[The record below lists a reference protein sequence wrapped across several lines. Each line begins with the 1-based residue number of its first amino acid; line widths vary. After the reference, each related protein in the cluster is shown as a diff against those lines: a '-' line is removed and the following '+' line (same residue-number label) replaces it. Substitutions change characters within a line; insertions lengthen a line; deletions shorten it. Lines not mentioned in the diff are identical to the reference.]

1 MTTLG
6 MPTAFPA
13 VHVVE
18 AAAEPRV
25 VVLGVDTH
33 KDVHVAAVLDH
44 LGGLLSSG
52 EFPATAAGYCH
63 LLDWARQCGTV
74 LRAGVECTG
83 SYGAGL
89 ARYLATQQVPV
100 VEVNQP
106 DRSTRR
112 RRGKTDAIDAEAAA
126 RAALS
131 GIARALPKS
140 GDGQVE
146 ALRMLRLAKNSAVKA
161 RTQALNQLKAVL
173 VNAPSAL
180 REELEPLST
189 SLLLRRCAE
198 LADPREGNPAADTA
212 VFTLRLLAQRVVQLR
227 QEATELEKRMT
238 EAIRAT
244 APSLLEQLG
253 IGPDSAAALLIT
265 AGDNPERLG
274 SEASFAALCG
284 VSPVEK
290 SSGKSQ
296 RRRLNR
302 GGDRQAN
309 AALHRIVVTRMR
321 QDERTRLYLERR
333 TAEGKGKREV
343 MRCLKRYAA
352 REVYHLIRAD
362 MTTRHQQPDA
372 SATLMTAA

>member
-1 MTTLG
+1 MPAAFHTLQAA
-6 MPTAFPA
+6 T
-13 VHVVE
+13 
-18 AAAEPRV
+18 AAAAPGS

-33 KDVHVAAVLDH
+33 KDVHVGAVLDH
-44 LGGLLSSG
+44 LGGLLDTG
-52 EFPATAAGYCH
+52 EFPATAAGYGQ
-63 LLDWARQCGTV
+63 LLDWTRQFGTV

-89 ARYLATQQVPV
+89 ARYLATQRVPV

-106 DRSTRR
+106 DRSARR
-112 RRGKTDAIDAEAAA
+112 RRGKTDAVDAESAA

-131 GIARALPKS
+131 GTARALPKS

-146 ALRMLRLAKNSAVKA
+146 VLRMLRLTKNSAVKA

-180 REELEPLST
+180 REELEPLSNAV
-189 SLLLRRCAE
+189 LVRRCAE
-198 LADPREGNPAADTA
+198 LPDPCDGNPAADTA
-212 VFTLRLLAQRVVQLR
+212 VFTLRLLAQRVSRLR
-227 QEATELEKRMT
+227 QEVTELGRRMT
-238 EAIRAT
+238 AAVQAS
-244 APSLLEQLG
+244 APSLLERFG

-265 AGDNPERLG
+265 AGDNPERLR

-284 VSPVEK
+284 ASPVEK
-290 SSGKSQ
+290 SSGKSR

-309 AALHRIVVTRMR
+309 AALHRILVTRMR
-321 QDERTRLYLERR
+321 QDQRTRSYLERR
-333 TAEGKGKREV
+333 TAEGRGKREI

-352 REVYHLIRAD
+352 REVYALIRAD
-362 MTTRHQQPDA
+362 MTACHHQPDDP
-372 SATLMTAA
+372 SNLTTAA

>member
-1 MTTLG
+1 VTTLAI
-6 MPTAFPA
+6 PTVFPA
-13 VHVVE
+13 VHAVG
-18 AAAEPRV
+18 AAAEPRE

-33 KDVHVAAVLDH
+33 KDVHVAAVLDR
-44 LGGLLSSG
+44 LGRLLSCG
-52 EFPATAAGYCH
+52 EFPATAAGYRS
-63 LLDWARQCGTV
+63 LLDWARQFGTV

-89 ARYLATQQVPV
+89 ARYLAAQQVPV

-112 RRGKTDAIDAEAAA
+112 RRGKTDAVDAEAAA

-140 GDGQVE
+140 GDGHVE

-189 SLLLRRCAE
+189 SLLVRRCSE
-198 LADPREGNPAADTA
+198 LAHTREGNPAADAA
-212 VFTLRLLAQRVVQLR
+212 VFTLRLLAQRFLRLR
-227 QEATELEKRMT
+227 QEATELGRRMT
-238 EAIRAT
+238 TAVRAT

-284 VSPVEK
+284 ASPVEK

-333 TAEGKGKREV
+333 IAEGKGKREV
-343 MRCLKRYAA
+343 MRCLKRYTA
-352 REVYHLIRAD
+352 REVYCLIRAD
-362 MTTRHQQPDA
+362 MITRHQQPDT
-372 SATLMTAA
+372 SATLMAAA

>member
-1 MTTLG
+1 
-6 MPTAFPA
+6 MPAA
-13 VHVVE
+13 VRAVQ
-18 AAAEPRV
+18 AAEAPAAPRS
-25 VVLGVDTH
+25 VVLGIDTH

-44 LGGLLSSG
+44 LGALLGTG
-52 EFPATAAGYCH
+52 EFPATAAGYRQ
-63 LLDWARQCGTV
+63 LLDWAGQSGTV

-89 ARYLATQQVPV
+89 ARYLATQRVAV

-131 GIARALPKS
+131 GTARALPKS

-146 ALRMLRLAKNSAVKA
+146 ALRILRLAKNSAVKA

-173 VNAPSAL
+173 VNAPSTL

-189 SLLLRRCAE
+189 WLLVSRCAE
-198 LADPREGNPAADTA
+198 LVDPRGDDPAANTA
-212 VFTLRLLAQRVVQLR
+212 VFTLRLLAQRVLRLR
-227 QEATELEKRMT
+227 QEVTELGQRMT
-238 EAIRAT
+238 TAVKAT
-244 APSLLEQLG
+244 APSLLARFG
-253 IGPDSAAALLIT
+253 IGPDSAAALLIA

-284 VSPVEK
+284 VSPVEQ
-290 SSGKSQ
+290 SSGKSR

-321 QDERTRLYLERR
+321 QDERTRVYLERR

-352 REVYHLIRAD
+352 REVYALIRAD
-362 MTTRHQQPDA
+362 MVTCHQRSDDP
-372 SATLMTAA
+372 ATLTTAA